1 MKSDVRTL
9 AALVAAGTNNAETAD
24 QTSLAENLTSSGR
37 IEDGSVYRLELTPDD
52 TVWANG
58 EGYTEIDANWNKIGE
73 ISDVLLDKNG
83 QMIAVLAGIEGF
95 LGVGDRDVI
104 LPLRIHN
111 RLIGQMH
118 FAVLNRLF
126 DHLEDIVDTLCY
138 LLERSRQGR
147 HNEMAIT

>member
-83 QMIAVLAGIEGF
+83 QMIAVLVGIGGF

-104 LPLRIHN
+104 LPLENVR
-111 RLIGQMH
+111 
-118 FAVLNRLF
+118 FAKGDDNTYNYVTNLTKEE
-126 DHLEDIVDTLCY
+126 LEKLPEVD
-138 LLERSRQGR
+138 SG
-147 HNEMAIT
+147 IWD

>member
-73 ISDVLLDKNG
+73 ISDVLLDRNG
-83 QMIAVLAGIEGF
+83 QMIAVLAGIGGF

-104 LPLRIHN
+104 LPLENVR
-111 RLIGQMH
+111 
-118 FAVLNRLF
+118 FAKGDDNTYNYVTNLTKEE
-126 DHLEDIVDTLCY
+126 LEKLPEVD
-138 LLERSRQGR
+138 SG
-147 HNEMAIT
+147 IWD

>member
-24 QTSLAENLTSSGR
+24 QTLLAENLTSSGR

-73 ISDVLLDKNG
+73 ISDVLLDKTG

-104 LPLRIHN
+104 LPLENIR
-111 RLIGQMH
+111 
-118 FAVLNRLF
+118 FAKGDDNTYNYVTNLTKEE
-126 DHLEDIVDTLCY
+126 LEKLPEVD
-138 LLERSRQGR
+138 SG
-147 HNEMAIT
+147 IWD

>member
-58 EGYTEIDANWNKIGE
+58 GCYTEIDANWNKIGE

-83 QMIAVLAGIEGF
+83 QMIAVLAGIGGF

-104 LPLRIHN
+104 LPLENVR
-111 RLIGQMH
+111 
-118 FAVLNRLF
+118 FAKGDDNTYNYVTNLTKEE
-126 DHLEDIVDTLCY
+126 LEKLPEVD
-138 LLERSRQGR
+138 SG
-147 HNEMAIT
+147 IWD

>member
-24 QTSLAENLTSSGR
+24 QTLLAENLTSSGR

-83 QMIAVLAGIEGF
+83 QMIAVVAGIGGF

-104 LPLRIHN
+104 LPLENVR
-111 RLIGQMH
+111 
-118 FAVLNRLF
+118 FAKGDDNTYNYVTNLTKEE
-126 DHLEDIVDTLCY
+126 LEKLPEVD
-138 LLERSRQGR
+138 SG
-147 HNEMAIT
+147 IWD

>member
-83 QMIAVLAGIEGF
+83 QMIAVLAGIGGF

-104 LPLRIHN
+104 LPLENVR
-111 RLIGQMH
+111 
-118 FAVLNRLF
+118 FAKGDDNTYNYVTNLTKEE
-126 DHLEDIVDTLCY
+126 LEKLPEVD
-138 LLERSRQGR
+138 SG
-147 HNEMAIT
+147 IWD